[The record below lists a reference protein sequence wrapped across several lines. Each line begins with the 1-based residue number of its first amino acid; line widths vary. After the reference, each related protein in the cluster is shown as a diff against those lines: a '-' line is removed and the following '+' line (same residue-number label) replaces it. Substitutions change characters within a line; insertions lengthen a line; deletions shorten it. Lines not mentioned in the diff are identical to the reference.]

1 MDKQKCQAK
10 IYFWSLL
17 FGALHRQVGWI
28 SFQVGRTSI
37 SGTEAHCR
45 CPFSQGQNSH
55 PLLGTW
61 LCLSTTEGLF
71 LGDGPGLALLL
82 SPFFNIFCNP
92 LQYSCLEN
100 PGDAGACWA
109 AVYAVAQSRTRL
121 KQRSSS
127 SSRLGQM
134 KKDFPGDPVVRLWV
148 PSAGALGSIPGQG
161 SRSHVPQSGVHV
173 PRRKS
178 EDPTCCNWA
187 K

>member
-37 SGTEAHCR
+37 SGTKAQCQ

-55 PLLGTW
+55 PLLGAW
-61 LCLSTTEGLF
+61 LLPISYWGF
-71 LGDGPGLALLL
+71 VSGGWSRAGPP
-82 SPFFNIFCNP
+82 SITFFFFYIFC
-92 LQYSCLEN
+92 
-100 PGDAGACWA
+100 
-109 AVYAVAQSRTRL
+109 
-121 KQRSSS
+121 
-127 SSRLGQM
+127 RLGQM
-134 KKDFPGDPVVRLWV
+134 KKDFTGDPVVRLRV
-148 PSAGALGSIPGQG
+148 PSAGALGSIPGHG